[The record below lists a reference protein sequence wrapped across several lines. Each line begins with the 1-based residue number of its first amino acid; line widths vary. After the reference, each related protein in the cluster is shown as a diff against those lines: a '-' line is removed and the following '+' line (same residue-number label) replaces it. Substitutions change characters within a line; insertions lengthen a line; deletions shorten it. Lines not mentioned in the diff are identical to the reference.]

1 MEKYL
6 DQNKIVGALFM
17 DLSKAADCLPH
28 DLLIEKLEAYCFD
41 IKTLNIFKSYLNQR
55 KQFVNID
62 GPLSNI
68 LEILSGLPQGSIPGL
83 LLFNFINDLRLH
95 IKST

>member
-17 DLSKAADCLPH
+17 DLSKAVDCLPH

-41 IKTLNIFKSYLNQR
+41 IKTLNIFKSYLT
-55 KQFVNID
+55 
-62 GPLSNI
+62 I
-68 LEILSGLPQGSIPGL
+68 LMM
-83 LLFNFINDLRLH
+83 F
-95 IKST
+95 